1 MKKQREAKSS
11 MAHWSKKRRQN
22 YVSRGLAVAAMLAM
36 SGVMLAQGSAAAIPQ
51 LVPKQFV
58 GSWFELAHLP
68 DKKEKACI
76 ADALTLFTLV
86 DKPFRF
92 AQVDSCRLKDGT
104 TDARNY
110 TGTTRIKKTWTGQLK
125 VWTVWPLSRKLWVL
139 AAGPDYE
146 WLLVGAPN
154 HKTLAVLSR
163 TTKLDS
169 DEMAQI
175 TTQAAAQGFA
185 VAKLVTVPQ
194 TSRTAPAPAPTAPA
208 QTPPANAPATPE

>member
-1 MKKQREAKSS
+1 MGKWSQRRNRSHVAL
-11 MAHWSKKRRQN
+11 
-22 YVSRGLAVAAMLAM
+22 GLTAAALLAGSGMLM
-36 SGVMLAQGSAAAIPQ
+36 AQGTAAAIPQ
-51 LVPKQFV
+51 LAPKQFV

-76 ADALTLFTLV
+76 ADALTLFTLM

-110 TGTTRIKKTWTGQLK
+110 TGTTKVKKTWTGQLK

-163 TTKLDS
+163 TTRLAPDV
-169 DEMAQI
+169 MAQI

-185 VAKLVTVPQ
+185 VGKLVMVPQ
-194 TSRTAPAPAPTAPA
+194 TSRTAPAPA
-208 QTPPANAPATPE
+208 QTPTANAPATRE

>member
-1 MKKQREAKSS
+1 MTEQEQGRSGTYLYLLLAAAILLLASPP
-11 MAHWSKKRRQN
+11 
-22 YVSRGLAVAAMLAM
+22 VS
-36 SGVMLAQGSAAAIPQ
+36 AQGTATAIPQ
-51 LVPKQFV
+51 LDPKQFI

-110 TGTTRIKKTWTGQLK
+110 TGTTKIKKTWTGQLK

-139 AAGPDYE
+139 AAAPDYQ
-146 WLLVGAPN
+146 WLLIGAPN
-154 HKTLAVLSR
+154 HKTLALLSR
-163 TTKLDS
+163 TTRLDPS
-169 DEMAQI
+169 VTTQI
-175 TTQAAAQGFA
+175 TSQAVAQGFA

-194 TSRTAPAPAPTAPA
+194 TSRTVPAPAPPA
-208 QTPPANAPATPE
+208 TAPATPE

>member
-1 MKKQREAKSS
+1 MAK
-11 MAHWSKKRRQN
+11 WSRRRNVTLGQL
-22 YVSRGLAVAAMLAM
+22 VQIHLVLTAAAFLLASRTA
-36 SGVMLAQGSAAAIPQ
+36 SAQGSAAAAPQ
-51 LVPKQFV
+51 LDPKQFV

-76 ADALTLFTLV
+76 ADALTLFTLM

-110 TGTTRIKKTWTGQLK
+110 TGTTKIKKTWTGQLK

-139 AAGPDYE
+139 AVAPDYQ
-146 WLLVGAPN
+146 WLLIGAPN
-154 HKTLAVLSR
+154 HKTLALLSR
-163 TTKLDS
+163 TTTLDPTVT
-169 DEMAQI
+169 AQI
-175 TTQAAAQGFA
+175 TSQAAAQGFA

-194 TSRTAPAPAPTAPA
+194 TSRIAPAPAPPAIAPA
-208 QTPPANAPATPE
+208 APE

>member
-1 MKKQREAKSS
+1 MKKEIGRPGRS
-11 MAHWSKKRRQN
+11 MAKRSQKQN
-22 YVSRGLAVAAMLAM
+22 GSRMHLVLAAAATLLA
-36 SGVMLAQGSAAAIPQ
+36 SGVACAQGTAAAVPQ
-51 LVPKQFV
+51 LDPKQFV

-68 DKKEKACI
+68 NKKEKACI

-110 TGTTRIKKTWTGQLK
+110 TGTTKIKKTWTGQLK

-139 AAGPDYE
+139 AVAPDYQ
-146 WLLVGAPN
+146 WLLLGAPN
-154 HKTLAVLSR
+154 HKTLALLSR
-163 TTKLDS
+163 TTSLNPGIT
-169 DEMAQI
+169 AQI
-175 TTQAAAQGFA
+175 TSQAAAQGFA

-194 TSRTAPAPAPTAPA
+194 TSRTAPPPAPPATAPA
-208 QTPPANAPATPE
+208 APE